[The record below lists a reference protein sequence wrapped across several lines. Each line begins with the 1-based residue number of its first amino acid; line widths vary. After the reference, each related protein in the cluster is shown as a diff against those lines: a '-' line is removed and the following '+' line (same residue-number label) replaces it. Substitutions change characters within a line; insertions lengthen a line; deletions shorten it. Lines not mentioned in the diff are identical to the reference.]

1 MEVREPDM
9 VLYMGLF
16 LYLRYWVRGK
26 RSNMKRNAMKFYL
39 QPIFKYIYSYTTT
52 DLASQ
57 IYNYHFFA
65 ESFAFLVKILF
76 AGTPLKRF
84 LG

>member
-26 RSNMKRNAMKFYL
+26 RSKMKRNAMKFYL
-39 QPIFKYIYSYTTT
+39 QPILNISTVT
-52 DLASQ
+52 LLQ
-57 IYNYHFFA
+57 I
-65 ESFAFLVKILF
+65 
-76 AGTPLKRF
+76 
-84 LG
+84 